1 MQTKLDEAKAE
12 LLENAARVAEN
23 SPGWK
28 TGGLG
33 GGPREDETPAGSRGA
48 GSSAAEDVDSP
59 GRATLLAYLQ
69 RYYLHTA
76 PEDLAGRDPV
86 DVAGAALSHFRLA
99 GTRPQGTANVRVYT
113 PTVEEN
119 GWTCSHSVVE
129 VVTDDMPF
137 LVDSVTNELTR
148 QGRGIHAVIHPQVA
162 VRRDVTGRL
171 VAVLP
176 EGAAGPEE
184 RPHDALTESW
194 IHVEVDRESDRSDLK
209 QITTD
214 LLRVLSDVR
223 ETVEDWEKMR
233 DSALRIAEELPG
245 EPTADDLRDQE
256 VEEARELLR
265 WLAADHFTFLGYRE
279 YRLSD
284 GDSLA
289 AVPGTG
295 LGVLRSDPRHSEDE
309 NHPVSPSFSRLPA
322 DARAKAREHKLLVI
336 TKANSR
342 ATVHRPGYLDYV
354 GVKKFDDKGNVV
366 GERRFLGLFSSAA
379 YTESV
384 RRVPVVRRKVAEVL
398 EGAGFSPNSHDG
410 RDLLQILETY
420 PRDELFQTPVDEL
433 RSIVTSV
440 LYLQERRRLR
450 LYLRQDEYGRYYS
463 ALVYLPRDRYTTGVR
478 LRLVDILKEELGGTS
493 VDFTAWNT
501 ESILSRLHFV
511 VRVPR
516 GTELA
521 KLTDADTDRI
531 EGRLVEAARS
541 WADAFAE
548 ALNDE
553 CGEERAAELLRRY
566 GTAIPEGYKADH
578 SPRAAVADLV
588 HLEALDKTEKDFS
601 LSLYEPVGAGPGER
615 RFKIYRSGEQVSLS
629 AVLPV
634 LQRLGVEVVDEHP
647 YELRCSDRTHVWIYD
662 FGLRLP
668 QGGSGSGDYLTEDDR
683 DRFQEAFAAVWT
695 GAAENDGFN
704 ALVLR
709 AGLDWR
715 QAMVLRAYAKYLRQ
729 SGSTFSQDY
738 MEDTLRTNVHTTRLL
753 VSLFEARMSPS
764 RQRAG
769 TELID
774 GLMEEL
780 DGALDQVASLDED
793 RILRSFLTLIKA
805 TLRTNY
811 FQSAGEG
818 SIGRGQSAGEGSIG
832 RGQSA
837 GEGSARVHGTDKA
850 SARVHGTGE
859 ASARVHGTG
868 EASARS
874 HSTDKA
880 SARVHGTGEASARSH
895 GTDKASARSHSTG
908 EASARRGQKA
918 PGGEPHRYVSM
929 KFDPQAIPDLPA
941 PRPAYEIWVY
951 SPRVEGV
958 HLRFG
963 KVARGGLRWSDRRE
977 DFRTEILGLVKAQM
991 VKNTVIVPVGAKGGF
1006 VAKQLPD
1013 PAADRDAWLAEG
1025 IASYKVFISALL
1037 DITDNMVAG
1046 EVVPPA
1052 DVVRHDGDDTY
1063 LVVAAD
1069 KGTASFSDI
1078 ANDVAVAYD
1087 FWLGDAF
1094 ASGGSAGYDHKGMGI
1109 TARGAWESVKR
1120 HFRELGHDTQS
1131 EDFTVVGVGDMSGD
1145 VFGNGMLLSEHIRLV
1160 AAFDHRHIFLDPHPD
1175 AATSYAERRRLYDVP
1190 RSSWADYDKGL
1201 LSPGGGIHPRTAK
1214 SIPVNAHVREA
1225 LGIEPGVTKL
1235 TPADLMK
1242 AILAAPVDLLWN
1254 GGIGTY
1260 VKAST
1265 ESNAD
1270 VGDKANDAIRVNGE
1284 DLRAKVVG
1292 EGGNLGLTQLG
1303 RIEFARR
1310 GADGEGGKVNTDAI
1324 DNSAGVDTSDHEVN
1338 IKILLNGLV
1347 TEGDMTVKQRNKLL
1361 AAMTDEIGELV
1372 LRNNYAQNTAL
1383 GNAQAQAPSLLHA
1396 HQRFMRRLVRD
1407 GHLNRALEFLPPER
1421 QIRELLNSGRGL
1433 SQPELAVLLAYTKIT
1448 VADELIHT
1456 GLPDDP
1462 YLRKLLLAYF
1472 PQQLREQFP
1481 ERIGSHALRRE
1492 IITTVLVNDTV
1503 NTGGSTFLHRLR
1515 EETGASVEE
1524 IVRAQTASR
1533 EIFGL
1538 SAVWD
1543 AVEALDNRAPA
1554 AVQTRIRL
1562 HSRRLVERGT
1572 RWLLGNRPQPL
1583 EIAGTIEFFAA
1594 GVERVWAQ
1602 LPTMLRGA
1610 ELEWYQRILAE
1621 LTDAGVPEELALRVA
1636 GFSSAFPTLDIV
1648 AIADR
1653 TKQDP
1658 LSVAEV
1664 YYDLG
1669 DRLRISRLMDR
1680 IVELPRAD
1688 RWQSMARASIRE
1700 DLYAAHA
1707 GLTSDVLTVG
1717 NGNATPEER
1726 FAAWERKNAAILS
1739 RSRATLDE
1747 IQSSDAFDLAN
1758 LSVAMRTMRGLLRTH
1773 S

>member
-12 LLENAARVAEN
+12 LLARAARVAE
-23 SPGWK
+23 
-28 TGGLG
+28 TGSESEGR
-33 GGPREDETPAGSRGA
+33 PDK
-48 GSSAAEDVDSP
+48 DV
-59 GRATLLAYLQ
+59 LLAYLQ

-76 PEDLAGRDPV
+76 TEDLSGRDPV
-86 DVAGAALSHFRLA
+86 DIFGPALSHFRLA
-99 GTRPQGTANVRVYT
+99 ANRPQGTANVRVYT

-137 LVDSVTNELTR
+137 LVDSVTNELSR
-148 QGRGIHAVIHPQVA
+148 QGRGIHAVIHPQIF
-162 VRRDVTGRL
+162 VRRDITGKL
-171 VAVLP
+171 IEVLP
-176 EGAAGPEE
+176 DGPGDDAD
-184 RPHDALTESW
+184 RAHDTLAESW

-209 QITTD
+209 QITLD

-223 ETVEDWEKMR
+223 ETVEDWDKMR
-233 DSALRIAEELPG
+233 GSALRIADELPT
-245 EPTADDLRDQE
+245 EPTAPDLSDE
-256 VEEARELLR
+256 ELEEARELLR
-265 WLAADHFTFLGYRE
+265 WLAGDHFTFLGYRE
-279 YRLSD
+279 YELTD
-284 GDSLA
+284 NDSLT

-295 LGVLRSDPRHSEDE
+295 LGILRADPHHSEDE
-309 NHPVSPSFSRLPA
+309 DHPASPSFSRLPA
-322 DARAKAREHKLLVI
+322 DARAKAREHKLLVL

-342 ATVHRPGYLDYV
+342 STVHRPSYLDYV
-354 GVKKFDDKGNVV
+354 GVKKFDDKGTVI

-398 EGAGFSPNSHDG
+398 EGAGVSPNSHDG
-410 RDLLQILETY
+410 RDLMQILETY
-420 PRDELFQTPVDEL
+420 PRDELFQTPPDQL
-433 RSIVTSV
+433 RTIVTSV

-501 ESILSRLHFV
+501 ESVLSRLHFV
-511 VRVPR
+511 VRVPT
-516 GTELA
+516 GTELTQ
-521 KLTDADTDRI
+521 LTDADTERI
-531 EGRLVEAARS
+531 EARLVEAARS
-541 WADAFAE
+541 WADGFGE
-548 ALNDE
+548 ALNAE
-553 CGEERAAELLRRY
+553 FGEERAAELLRRY
-566 GTAIPEGYKADH
+566 GNAFPEGYKADH
-578 SPRAAVADLV
+578 SARSAVADLV
-588 HLEALDKTEKDFS
+588 HLEALDATDKDFA
-601 LSLYEPVGAGPGER
+601 LSLYEPVGAGPDER
-615 RFKIYRSGEQVSLS
+615 RFKIYRAGEQVSLS

-634 LQRLGVEVVDEHP
+634 LQRLGCEVVDERP
-647 YELRCSDRTHVWIYD
+647 YELRCADRTHAWIYD
-662 FGLRLP
+662 FGLRMP
-668 QGGSGSGDYLTEDDR
+668 KGVTGGGGYPADDAR
-683 DRFQEAFAAVWT
+683 ERFQDAFAAVWT

-704 ALVLR
+704 SLVLR
-709 AGLDWR
+709 AGLSWR

-738 MEDTLRTNVHTTRLL
+738 MEDTLRTNVHTARLL
-753 VSLFEARMSPS
+753 VSLFEARMSPG

-769 TELID
+769 TELTD
-774 GLMEEL
+774 GLLEEL

-805 TLRTNY
+805 TLRTNF
-811 FQSAGEG
+811 FQQADSGD
-818 SIGRGQSAGEGSIG
+818 Q
-832 RGQSA
+832 
-837 GEGSARVHGTDKA
+837 
-850 SARVHGTGE
+850 
-859 ASARVHGTG
+859 
-868 EASARS
+868 
-874 HSTDKA
+874 HS
-880 SARVHGTGEASARSH
+880 
-895 GTDKASARSHSTG
+895 
-908 EASARRGQKA
+908 
-918 PGGEPHRYVSM
+918 YVSM

-951 SPRVEGV
+951 SPRLEGV

-1025 IASYKVFISALL
+1025 IASYKIFISALL
-1037 DITDNMVAG
+1037 DITDNLVAG
-1046 EVVPPA
+1046 EVVPPK
-1052 DVVRHDGDDTY
+1052 DVVRHDEDDTY

-1069 KGTASFSDI
+1069 KGTATFSDI
-1078 ANDVAVAYD
+1078 ANDVAVAYN
-1087 FWLGDAF
+1087 FWMGDAF

-1109 TARGAWESVKR
+1109 TARGAWESVER
-1120 HFRELGHDTQS
+1120 HFRELDHDTQT

-1160 AAFDHRHIFLDPHPD
+1160 AAFDHRHIFIDPEPN
-1175 AATSYAERRRLYDVP
+1175 AATSYPERRRLFDLP
-1190 RSSWADYDKGL
+1190 RSSWADYDKKL

-1214 SIPVNAHVREA
+1214 SIAVNAHVREA
-1225 LGIEPGVTKL
+1225 LGIEPGVSKL

-1242 AILAAPVDLLWN
+1242 AILGAPVDLLWN

-1284 DLRAKVVG
+1284 DVRAKVVG

-1310 GADGEGGKVNTDAI
+1310 GAGGEGGRINTDAI

-1347 TEGDMTVKQRNKLL
+1347 TSGDMTVKQRNKLL
-1361 AAMTDEIGELV
+1361 LAMTDEVGTLV

-1383 GNAQAQAPSLLHA
+1383 ANAVTQAPSLLHA
-1396 HQRFMRRLVRD
+1396 HQRYMRRLVRD
-1407 GHLNRALEFLPPER
+1407 GHLDRALEFLPTDR
-1421 QIRELLNSGRGL
+1421 QVRDLLNSGKGL

-1448 VADELIHT
+1448 VAEELIHT
-1456 GLPDDP
+1456 DLPDDP
-1462 YLRKLLLAYF
+1462 YLIKLLHAYF
-1472 PQQLREQFP
+1472 PAPLREKYAEQ
-1481 ERIGSHALRRE
+1481 IDTHALRRE

-1503 NTGGSTFLHRLR
+1503 NAGGSTFLHRLR
-1515 EETGASVEE
+1515 EETGASIEE
-1524 IVRAQTASR
+1524 IVRAHTAAR
-1533 EIFGL
+1533 GIFGL
-1538 SAVWD
+1538 SECWD
-1543 AVEALDNRAPA
+1543 AVEALDNKVSA

-1572 RWLLGNRPQPL
+1572 RWLLGNRPQPI
-1583 EIAGTIEFFAA
+1583 EIAGTIKFFAA
-1594 GVERVWAQ
+1594 GVEEVSAQ
-1602 LPTMLRGA
+1602 MPTMLLGA
-1610 ELEWYQRILAE
+1610 ELAWYQRLVKE
-1621 LTDAGVPEELALRVA
+1621 LTDAGAPEELAVRVA
-1636 GFSSAFPTLDIV
+1636 GFSSAFSTLDIV

-1653 TKQDP
+1653 TAQGP
-1658 LSVAEV
+1658 LRVAEV

-1669 DRLRISRLMDR
+1669 DRLKISQLMDR

-1707 GLTSDVLTVG
+1707 ALTSDVLAVG
-1717 NGNATPEER
+1717 DDNSTPEER
-1726 FAAWERKNAAILS
+1726 YRAWEQKNAAILG
-1739 RSRATLDE
+1739 RSRATLEE
-1747 IQSSDAFDLAN
+1747 IQSSDSFDLAN
-1758 LSVAMRTMRGLLRTH
+1758 LSVAMRTMRTLLRTH

>member
-12 LLENAARVAEN
+12 LLARAARVAEN
-23 SPGWK
+23 SPVGGP
-28 TGGLG
+28 GGLG
-33 GGPREDETPAGSRGA
+33 GAPQDRAATTGAAGEEGPAQDAVLG
-48 GSSAAEDVDSP
+48 
-59 GRATLLAYLQ
+59 YLQ

-76 PEDLAGRDPV
+76 PEDLTDRDPV
-86 DVAGAALSHFRLA
+86 DVFGAALSHYRLA
-99 GTRPQGTANVRVYT
+99 ENRPQGTASVRVHT

-137 LVDSVTNELTR
+137 LVDSVTNELSR
-148 QGRGIHAVIHPQVA
+148 QSRGIHVVIHPQVV
-162 VRRDVTGRL
+162 VRRDLTGKL
-171 VAVLP
+171 IEVLDA
-176 EGAAGPEE
+176 GAHNGAL
-184 RPHDALTESW
+184 PHDALTESW
-194 IHVEVDRESDRSDLK
+194 IHVEIDRETDRADLK
-209 QITTD
+209 QITAD
-214 LLRVLSDVR
+214 LMRVLSDVR
-223 ETVEDWEKMR
+223 EAVEDWEKMR
-233 DSALRIAEELPG
+233 DSALRIAEELPK
-245 EPTADDLRDQE
+245 EPKAGDLRDEE
-256 VEEARELLR
+256 VDEARELLR
-265 WLAADHFTFLGYRE
+265 WLSDDHFTFLGYRE
-279 YRLSD
+279 YELHED
-284 GDSLA
+284 DSLA

-295 LGVLRSDPRHSEDE
+295 LGILRSDPHHHGDDS
-309 NHPVSPSFSRLPA
+309 HPVSPSFERLPA
-322 DARAKAREHKLLVI
+322 DARAKAREHKLLVL

-342 ATVHRPGYLDYV
+342 STVHRPSYLDYV
-354 GVKKFDDKGNVV
+354 GVKKFDDNGNVV

-398 EGAGFSPNSHDG
+398 RGAGFSPNSHDG

-420 PRDELFQTPVDEL
+420 PRDELFQTPADQL

-463 ALVYLPRDRYTTGVR
+463 ALIYLPRDRYTTGVR
-478 LRLVDILKEELGGTS
+478 LRLIDILKEELGGIS

-511 VRVPR
+511 VRVPV
-516 GTELA
+516 GTELPD
-521 KLTDADTDRI
+521 LTDADTERI
-531 EGRLVEAARS
+531 EARLVEAARS
-541 WADAFAE
+541 WADGFSD
-548 ALNDE
+548 ALNAE

-566 GTAIPEGYKADH
+566 GHAFPEGYKADH

-588 HLEALDKTEKDFS
+588 HLEQLTHGRKDFA
-601 LSLYEPVGAGPGER
+601 LSLYEPVNAAPGER
-615 RFKIYRSGEQVSLS
+615 RFKIYRIGEQVSLS

-634 LQRLGVEVVDEHP
+634 LQRLGVEVTDERP
-647 YELRCSDRTHVWIYD
+647 YELRCADRTHAWIYD

-668 QGGSGSGDYLTEDDR
+668 KKINGNGDYLADDAR
-683 DRFQEAFAAVWT
+683 ERFQEAFAATWT
-695 GAAENDGFN
+695 GSAENDGFN
-704 ALVLR
+704 SLVLR
-709 AGLDWR
+709 AGLNWR

-729 SGSTFSQDY
+729 AGSTFSQDY
-738 MEDTLRTNVHTTRLL
+738 MEDTLRDNVHTTRLL
-753 VSLFEARMSPS
+753 VSLFEARMSPG
-764 RQRAG
+764 RQSAG

-774 GLMEEL
+774 GLLEEL

-793 RILRSFLTLIKA
+793 RILRSFLTVIKA

-811 FQSAGEG
+811 FQKNAEG
-818 SIGRGQSAGEGSIG
+818 N
-832 RGQSA
+832 
-837 GEGSARVHGTDKA
+837 
-850 SARVHGTGE
+850 
-859 ASARVHGTG
+859 
-868 EASARS
+868 
-874 HSTDKA
+874 
-880 SARVHGTGEASARSH
+880 
-895 GTDKASARSHSTG
+895 
-908 EASARRGQKA
+908 
-918 PGGEPHRYVSM
+918 PHAYISM

-941 PRPAYEIWVY
+941 PRPAFEIWVY

-1013 PAADRDAWLAEG
+1013 PSVDRDAWLAEG
-1025 IASYKVFISALL
+1025 IASYKTFISALL
-1037 DITDNMVAG
+1037 DITDNLVAG
-1046 EVVPPA
+1046 EVVPPS
-1052 DVVRHDGDDTY
+1052 DVVRHDEDDTY

-1069 KGTASFSDI
+1069 KGTATFSDI
-1078 ANDVAVAYD
+1078 ANDVAISYD

-1120 HFRELGHDTQS
+1120 HFRELGHDSQT

-1160 AAFDHRHIFLDPHPD
+1160 AAFDHRHIFIDPTPD
-1175 AATSYAERRRLYDVP
+1175 AATSYAERRRLFDLP

-1201 LSPGGGIHPRTAK
+1201 LSAGGGIHPRTAK
-1214 SIPVNAHVREA
+1214 SIPLNAQIRAA

-1235 TPADLMK
+1235 TPAELMQ
-1242 AILAAPVDLLWN
+1242 AILKAPVDLLWN

-1260 VKAST
+1260 VKSSA

-1284 DLRAKVVG
+1284 DLRVKVVG

-1303 RIEFARR
+1303 RIEFDRN
-1310 GADGEGGKVNTDAI
+1310 GGKVNTDAI

-1347 TEGDMTVKQRNKLL
+1347 TDGDMTVKQRNKIL
-1361 AAMTDEIGELV
+1361 AQMTDEVGRLV

-1383 GNAQAQAPSLLHA
+1383 ANAVAQSPSLLHA
-1396 HQRFMRRLVRD
+1396 HQRFMRRLGRD
-1407 GHLNRALEFLPPER
+1407 GHLDRALEFLPTDR
-1421 QIRELLNSGRGL
+1421 QIRELLNNGRGL

-1448 VADELIHT
+1448 VADELVHT
-1456 GLPDDP
+1456 DLPDDP
-1462 YLRKLLLAYF
+1462 YLQKLLHAYF
-1472 PQQLREQFP
+1472 PKQLREKFP
-1481 ERIGSHALRRE
+1481 EAIDGHALRRE
-1492 IITTVLVNDTV
+1492 IVTTVLVNDTV

-1515 EETGASVEE
+1515 EETGASMEE
-1524 IVRAQTASR
+1524 IVRAQTAAR

-1543 AVEALDNRAPA
+1543 AVEALDNRVDAD
-1554 AVQTRIRL
+1554 VQTRIRL

-1572 RWLLGNRPQPL
+1572 RWLLNNRPQPL
-1583 EIAGTIEFFAA
+1583 QIAETIADFAE
-1594 GVERVWAQ
+1594 GVEKVWGELAS
-1602 LPTMLRGA
+1602 MLKGA
-1610 ELEWYQRILAE
+1610 DLEWYQSILDE
-1621 LTDAGVPEELALRVA
+1621 LTAAGVPDELARRVA
-1636 GFSSAFPTLDIV
+1636 GFSSAFPSLDIV
-1648 AIADR
+1648 AISGR
-1653 TKQDP
+1653 TGKDP
-1658 LSVAEV
+1658 LAVAEV
-1664 YYDLG
+1664 YYDLA
-1669 DRLRISRLMDR
+1669 DRLRITQLMDR
-1680 IVELPRAD
+1680 IIELPRAD

-1707 GLTSDVLTVG
+1707 GLTQDVLSVG
-1717 NGNATPEER
+1717 NGTSSPEQR
-1726 FAAWERKNAAILS
+1726 FKAWEEKNAAILG
-1739 RSRATLDE
+1739 RARTTLEE
-1747 IQSSDAFDLAN
+1747 IQGSDAFDLAN
-1758 LSVAMRTMRGLLRTH
+1758 LSVAMRTMRTLLRTH

>member
-12 LLENAARVAEN
+12 LLERAARVAEN
-23 SPGWK
+23 SP
-28 TGGLG
+28 LG
-33 GGPREDETPAGSRGA
+33 GHLPTGSERGERPDQGA
-48 GSSAAEDVDSP
+48 
-59 GRATLLAYLQ
+59 LLTYLQ

-76 PEDLAGRDPV
+76 PEDLADRDPV
-86 DVAGAALSHFRLA
+86 DVFGAAVSHYRLA
-99 GTRPQGTANVRVYT
+99 ENRPQGTANVRVHT

-137 LVDSVTNELTR
+137 LVDSVTNELSR
-148 QGRGIHAVIHPQVA
+148 QGRGIHVVIHPQVV
-162 VRRDVTGRL
+162 VRRDLTGKL
-171 VAVLP
+171 IEVLP
-176 EGAAGPEE
+176 SESNGKALA
-184 RPHDALTESW
+184 HDALVESW
-194 IHVEVDRESDRSDLK
+194 IHVEVDRETDRADLK
-209 QITTD
+209 QMTTD

-233 DSALRIAEELPG
+233 DAALRIAEELPS

-256 VEEARELLR
+256 VDEARELLR
-265 WLAADHFTFLGYRE
+265 WLADDHFTFLGYRE
-279 YRLSD
+279 YELTEND
-284 GDSLA
+284 ALA
-289 AVPGTG
+289 AVAGTG
-295 LGVLRSDPRHSEDE
+295 LGILRSDPPHSEDE
-309 NHPVSPSFSRLPA
+309 SHPVSPSFSRLPA
-322 DARAKAREHKLLVI
+322 DARAKAREHKLLVL

-342 ATVHRPGYLDYV
+342 STVHRPSYLDYI
-354 GVKKFDDKGNVV
+354 GVKKFDAAGNVI

-384 RRVPVVRRKVAEVL
+384 RRVPVIRRKVQEVL
-398 EGAGFSPNSHDG
+398 EGAGFAPTSHDG

-420 PRDELFQTPVDEL
+420 PRDELFQTPVDQL

-463 ALVYLPRDRYTTGVR
+463 ALVYLPRDRFTTDVR
-478 LRLVDILKEELGGTS
+478 LRLTDILLEELNGRTP
-493 VDFTAWNT
+493 VDFTALHT
-501 ESILSRLHFV
+501 ESVLSRLHFV
-511 VRVPR
+511 IRVQP
-516 GTELA
+516 GTELPD
-521 KLTDADTDRI
+521 LTDADKDRI
-531 EGRLVEAARS
+531 EARLVEAARS
-541 WADAFAE
+541 WADGFGE
-548 ALNDE
+548 ALNAE

-566 GTAIPEGYKADH
+566 GNAFPEGYKADH

-588 HLEALDKTEKDFS
+588 HIDQLTRSGKDFA

-615 RFKIYRSGEQVSLS
+615 RFKIYRGGEQVSLS

-634 LQRLGVEVVDEHP
+634 LQRLGCEVVDERP
-647 YELRCSDRTHVWIYD
+647 YELRCSDRTTSWIYD

-668 QGGSGSGDYLTEDDR
+668 HAEGNGDYLADDAR
-683 DRFQEAFAAVWT
+683 ERFQDAFSAVWK
-695 GAAENDGFN
+695 GEAENDGFN
-704 ALVLR
+704 SLVLG
-709 AGLDWR
+709 AGLSWR

-729 SGSTFSQDY
+729 AGSTFSQDY

-753 VSLFEARMSPS
+753 ISLFEARMSPA

-769 TELID
+769 TELTD
-774 GLMEEL
+774 GLLEEL

-793 RILRSFLTLIKA
+793 RILRSFLTVIKA

-811 FQSAGEG
+811 FQSASDGNG
-818 SIGRGQSAGEGSIG
+818 MRGQEAVGGA
-832 RGQSA
+832 Q
-837 GEGSARVHGTDKA
+837 HG
-850 SARVHGTGE
+850 
-859 ASARVHGTG
+859 
-868 EASARS
+868 
-874 HSTDKA
+874 
-880 SARVHGTGEASARSH
+880 
-895 GTDKASARSHSTG
+895 
-908 EASARRGQKA
+908 
-918 PGGEPHRYVSM
+918 YVSM

-1013 PAADRDAWLAEG
+1013 PSVDRDAWLAEG
-1025 IASYKVFISALL
+1025 IACYKIFISALL
-1037 DITDNMVAG
+1037 DITDNLVAG

-1052 DVVRHDGDDTY
+1052 DVVRHDEDDTY

-1078 ANDVAVAYD
+1078 ANEVAVAYN

-1120 HFRELGHDTQS
+1120 HFRELGLDTQT

-1160 AAFDHRHIFLDPHPD
+1160 AAFDHRHIFIDPNPD
-1175 AATSYAERRRLYDVP
+1175 AATSYAERRRLFELP
-1190 RSSWADYDKGL
+1190 RSSWADYDKEL
-1201 LSPGGGIHPRTAK
+1201 LSQGGGIHLRTAK
-1214 SIPVNAHVREA
+1214 SIPVNAQLREA
-1225 LGIEPGVTKL
+1225 LGIEPGIVKM
-1235 TPADLMK
+1235 TPAELMQT
-1242 AILAAPVDLLWN
+1242 ILKAPVDLLWN

-1270 VGDKANDAIRVNGE
+1270 VGDKANDAIRVNGQ
-1284 DLRAKVVG
+1284 DLRVKVVG

-1303 RIEFARR
+1303 RIEFDRN
-1310 GADGEGGKVNTDAI
+1310 GGHINTDAI

-1347 TEGDMTVKQRNKLL
+1347 TDGDMTVKQRNKLL
-1361 AAMTDEIGELV
+1361 AEMTDEVGKLV
-1372 LRNNYAQNTAL
+1372 LRNNYAQNVAL
-1383 GNAQAQAPSLLHA
+1383 SNAVTQSPSLLHA
-1396 HQRFMRRLVRD
+1396 HQRFMRRLGRD
-1407 GHLNRALEFLPPER
+1407 GNLDRALEFLPNDR
-1421 QIRELLNSGRGL
+1421 QIRELLNAGKGL
-1433 SQPELAVLLAYTKIT
+1433 SQPELSVLLAYTKIT
-1448 VADELIHT
+1448 LADELIGT
-1456 GLPDDP
+1456 ALPDDP
-1462 YLRKLLLAYF
+1462 YLRRLLHAYF
-1472 PQQLREQFP
+1472 PKPLREKFG
-1481 ERIGSHALRRE
+1481 EAIDGHALCRE
-1492 IITTVLVNDTV
+1492 IVTTVLVNDTV

-1524 IVRAQTASR
+1524 IVRAQTAAR
-1533 EIFGL
+1533 EIFEL
-1538 SAVWD
+1538 SVVWD
-1543 AVEALDNRAPA
+1543 AVEALDNVVPA
-1554 AVQTRIRL
+1554 DVQTRIRL

-1583 EIAGTIEFFAA
+1583 VLAETIDFFA
-1594 GVERVWAQ
+1594 ERVEEVWAE
-1602 LPTMLRGA
+1602 LPKMLRGA
-1610 ELEWYQRILAE
+1610 DLEWYQGILDE
-1621 LTDAGVPEELALRVA
+1621 LTEAGVPESLALRVA

-1653 TKQDP
+1653 TEKEP
-1658 LSVAEV
+1658 MAVAEV
-1664 YYDLG
+1664 YYDLA
-1669 DRLRISRLMDR
+1669 DRLRITQLMDR
-1680 IVELPRAD
+1680 IIELPRAD

-1707 GLTSDVLTVG
+1707 ALTADVLTVG
-1717 NGNATPEER
+1717 NGTSTPEER
-1726 FAAWERKNAAILS
+1726 FKAWEQKSGALLG
-1739 RSRATLDE
+1739 RARTTLEE
-1747 IQSSDAFDLAN
+1747 IQGSDAFDLAN
-1758 LSVAMRTMRGLLRTH
+1758 LSVAMRTMRQLLRTH